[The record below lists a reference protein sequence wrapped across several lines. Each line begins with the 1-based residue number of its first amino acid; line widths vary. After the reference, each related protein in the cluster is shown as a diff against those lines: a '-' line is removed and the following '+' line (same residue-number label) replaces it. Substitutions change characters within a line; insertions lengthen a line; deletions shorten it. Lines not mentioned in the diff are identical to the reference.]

1 MGECKSL
8 SQHAHVGNTGGR
20 IQDHHFRTFQRRLI
34 WRFANRNRSPGE
46 IAAARFKFALKRKE
60 FFFRSVDSRVQLKW
74 RLNSQSSRWKGTIAT
89 RCTQANNRF
98 RLGVRIGRR
107 ALRRL
112 SPSPILFNNHVVTER
127 VNATQNSIAYQSFT
141 SAAATTFLERM
152 WCLKLHSPT
161 IERGGF

>member
-60 FFFRSVDSRVQLKW
+60 FLFRSVDSRVQLKW

-112 SPSPILFNNHVVTER
+112 SPSPILFNNHVFVDPP
-127 VNATQNSIAYQSFT
+127 
-141 SAAATTFLERM
+141 AAINI
-152 WCLKLHSPT
+152 SN
-161 IERGGF
+161 G